1 MSAVLEDLAKKGCK
15 ILTDTKTA
23 RQNLPKAKA
32 LPEKAAPEP
41 ILDLHQAAVKRFIKD
56 KPHKKHILEFFEKV
70 ITAEEK
76 LL

>member
-1 MSAVLEDLAKKGCK
+1 MSDHLKDIAKRGLK
-15 ILTDTKTA
+15 ILQDTKTQ
-23 RQNLPKAKA
+23 RQALPKSKA
-32 LPEKAAPEP
+32 LPDKLNPEP
-41 ILDLHQAAVKRFIKD
+41 ILDIHQAAVKKFVKD

>member
-1 MSAVLEDLAKKGCK
+1 MSDHLQDLAKKGLK
-15 ILTDTKTA
+15 ILQDTKTP
-23 RQNLPKAKA
+23 RQSLPKAKEIA
-32 LPEKAAPEP
+32 AKASPDQV
-41 ILDLHQAAVKRFIKD
+41 LDLHQAAVRRFIKD